1 MGDYF
6 EDFVNEEG
14 RALGLT
20 IEQIESWT
28 PPKKTRAAKPR
39 KKAAR
44 KKKTE
49 TEAKPA

>member
-6 EDFVNEEG
+6 EDFVNEEA

-20 IEQIESWT
+20 LEQIEFWM
-28 PPKKTRAAKPR
+28 PPKKTRSSKPH

-44 KKKTE
+44 KKMTE

>member
-6 EDFVNEEG
+6 EDFVNEEA

-28 PPKKTRAAKPR
+28 PPKKTRTAKPR